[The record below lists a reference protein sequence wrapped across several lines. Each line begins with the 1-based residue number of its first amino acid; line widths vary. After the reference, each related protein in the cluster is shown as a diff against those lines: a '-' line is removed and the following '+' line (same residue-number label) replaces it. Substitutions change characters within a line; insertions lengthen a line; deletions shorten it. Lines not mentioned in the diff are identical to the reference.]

1 MDPWDP
7 WLIDSE
13 VGSDGWHC
21 DDKRWQCYFARG
33 GSEVNIHHNVCWKT
47 DGFCCFVKVMD
58 ALILFW
64 RRETKTLEIT
74 KMPGLVK
81 VKRAG

>member
-1 MDPWDP
+1 MGG
-7 WLIDSE
+7 I
-13 VGSDGWHC
+13 VMTNDGNAILREAVPKSTYTTC
-21 DDKRWQCYFARG
+21 MLEKR
-33 GSEVNIHHNVCWKT
+33 V
-47 DGFCCFVKVMD
+47 GFCCFVKVRD